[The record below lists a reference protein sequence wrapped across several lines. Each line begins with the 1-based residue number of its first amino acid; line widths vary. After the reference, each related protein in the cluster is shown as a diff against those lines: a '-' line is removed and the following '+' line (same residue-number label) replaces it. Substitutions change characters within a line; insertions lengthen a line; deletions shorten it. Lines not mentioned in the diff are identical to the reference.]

1 MSLSDAAKL
10 LRNVPS
16 VVVFTGAGIS
26 AESGIPTYRSG
37 ADGLWSAQNMA
48 KYANPRGYRA
58 NLPDSYEWYRNR
70 AEGDAA
76 ADPNAGHRAIV
87 EIASRVSNLTLVTQN
102 IDGLHHRAGSH
113 DVIELHGNLR
123 EARCDDCGSRIGWS
137 TAPAQPVCTTCGGM
151 LRPDVV
157 MFEEM
162 LPVEAMERAQRASS
176 SADMLISVGTSNQV
190 WPAAEL
196 PLIASR
202 SGAAVVIVNPD
213 LDGQPSGRRISYLRG
228 LAGDVLPA
236 LVAAA
241 WPATL

>member
-1 MSLSDAAKL
+1 MSLTHVAEL
-10 LRNVPS
+10 LRNVRS

-58 NLPDSYEWYRNR
+58 NLPDSYEWYRKR
-70 AEGDAA
+70 AEGAAA

-102 IDGLHHRAGSH
+102 IDGLHHRAGSR

-123 EARCDDCGSRIGWS
+123 EARCDDCGSRIAWS

-162 LPVEAMERAQRASS
+162 LPVEAMEVAQRASS

-213 LDGQPSGRRISYLRG
+213 LDGQPSGRRVSYLRG
-228 LAGDVLPA
+228 LAGEVLPA

-241 WPATL
+241 WPAAL